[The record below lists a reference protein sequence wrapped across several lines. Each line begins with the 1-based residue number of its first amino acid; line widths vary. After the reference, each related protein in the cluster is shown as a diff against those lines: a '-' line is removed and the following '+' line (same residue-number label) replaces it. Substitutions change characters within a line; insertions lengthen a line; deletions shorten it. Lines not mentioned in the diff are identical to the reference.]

1 MKWKDNP
8 FLNKL
13 VLYCMRKPYFFNQ
26 QHKLE
31 LLFANI
37 PRLKRIRELP
47 SNIDYDEVNKCVVCS
62 KKKPTKDFFRKNKAY
77 GSCNECSLKKQTG
90 YANGSII
97 IKPKTYDER
106 HEYYKKYYEKNKKA
120 IINRTYENLQEVKS
134 LRIICPE
141 CDVSYTNGYLKKHLK
156 TIHGIEYKKNETKK
170 EKIDFKNEIISPSI
184 DGGHNGKSGE
194 TIAPE
199 VETCIC

>member
-1 MKWKDNP
+1 MKSP
-8 FLNKL
+8 F
-13 VLYCMRKPYFFNQ
+13 FTQ
-26 QHKLE
+26 QQKLE
-31 LLFANI
+31 LLFKNI
-37 PRLKRIRELP
+37 PKLKRVRDLP
-47 SNIDYDEVNKCVVCS
+47 SNIEYDEIIKCVVCNS
-62 KKKPTKDFFRKNKAY
+62 KKPTKDFFRKNKAY
-77 GSCNECSLKKQTG
+77 ASCNECSLKKKEG
-90 YANGSII
+90 YKNGTII

-141 CDVSYTNGYLKKHLK
+141 CDKSYTNGYLKKHLK
-156 TIHGIEYKKNETKK
+156 TIHGIEYKKNENKK
-170 EKIDFKNEIISPSI
+170 EKIDFKNGIISPSI
-184 DGGHNGKSGE
+184 DGSNNGKSGE

>member
-8 FLNKL
+8 ILNKL
-13 VLYCMRKPYFFNQ
+13 VLYCMKSLFFNQ
-26 QHKLE
+26 KQIE

-77 GSCNECSLKKQTG
+77 ASCNECSIKKQAG
-90 YANGSII
+90 YANGTII

-120 IINRTYENLQEVKS
+120 IINRTYENLHEVKS
-134 LRIICPE
+134 TRIICPE
-141 CDVSYTNGYLKKHLK
+141 CNKSYTNGYLKSHLE
-156 TIHGIEYKKNETKK
+156 TIHGIEYKKNEADKK
-170 EKIDFKNEIISPSI
+170 EKIDFKNGIISTSI
-184 DGGHNGKSGE
+184 NGSNNGKSE
-194 TIAPE
+194 KTIAPE
-199 VETCIC
+199 VEACIC

>member
-13 VLYCMRKPYFFNQ
+13 VLYDMRKKHFFNQ
-26 QHKLE
+26 QQKLE

-37 PRLKRIRELP
+37 PKLKRVREVP

-77 GSCNECSLKKQTG
+77 ASCNRCSIKKKEG

-97 IKPKTYDER
+97 IKPKTYEER
-106 HEYYKKYYEKNKKA
+106 HEYYKKYYEKNKKS
-120 IINRTYENLQEVKS
+120 IINRTYENLHEVKTT
-134 LRIICPE
+134 RIICPI
-141 CDVSYTNGYLKKHLK
+141 CDKSYTNGYLKKHLK
-156 TIHGIEYKKNETKK
+156 TIHNIDYKKNEAK
-170 EKIDFKNEIISPSI
+170 EKIDFKNEIISTSI
-184 DGGHNGKSGE
+184 DGSNNGKSGE

-199 VETCIC
+199 VEACIC